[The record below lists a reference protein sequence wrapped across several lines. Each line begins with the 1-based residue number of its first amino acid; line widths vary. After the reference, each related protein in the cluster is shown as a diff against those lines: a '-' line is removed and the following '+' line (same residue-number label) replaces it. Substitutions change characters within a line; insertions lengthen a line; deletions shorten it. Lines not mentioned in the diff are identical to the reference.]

1 MGILRKVKKGAA
13 AIAFALM
20 VTLLCSCVD
29 MEIGMTFNKDGGA
42 RVVMDMVVE
51 DSALESMGM
60 TSEEAIDSLNEEMG
74 SDSDMEGWTSEPLTK
89 TIDGDT
95 YSGVRYYMEVSA
107 SELLSTNVVSEAND
121 SIQMKVERSGGNTKV
136 VVTMKADE
144 EQNESDVDQM
154 KSMIDFRFRM
164 SAPDCKIISTNGTYD
179 TDGSV
184 YWNLMDVTCGNV
196 DSLEM
201 TFEYSTGSGLL
212 STILIIA
219 GAVLVVAAVVIV
231 IVRNMN
237 KPKPV
242 DLTARYEMPAETAAV
257 PVGATEAP
265 VDAATEAAVGEAATG
280 VAAASEETDGQSGGE
295 KFCTGCGAK
304 SAADAEFCKSCGMK
318 F

>member
-42 RVVMDMVVE
+42 KVVMDMVVE

-95 YSGVRYYMEVSA
+95 YSGVRYYMDVSA
-107 SELLSTNVVSEAND
+107 SELLSTNIVSEAND

-136 VVTMKADE
+136 TVTMNSDG
-144 EQNESDVDQM
+144 EQTESDVDQM

-184 YWNLMDVTCGNV
+184 YWDLMEVTCGNI
-196 DSLEM
+196 DSVEM

-219 GAVLVVAAVVIV
+219 GVVLVAAAVVIV

-242 DLTARYEMPAETAAV
+242 DLTAQYEMPTETAAA

-265 VDAATEAAVGEAATG
+265 VDAEAEAAAAEAATG
-280 VAAASEETDGQSGGE
+280 VAAAGEETDGQSGGE

-304 SAADAEFCKSCGMK
+304 SAADAEFCKSCGKK